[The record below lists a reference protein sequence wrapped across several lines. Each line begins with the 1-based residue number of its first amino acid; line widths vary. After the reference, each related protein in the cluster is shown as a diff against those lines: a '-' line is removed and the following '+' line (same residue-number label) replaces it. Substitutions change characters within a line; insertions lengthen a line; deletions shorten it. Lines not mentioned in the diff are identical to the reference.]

1 MKSRE
6 IGFTLAE
13 LLGVI
18 VIIGILLVL
27 IVPTVINR
35 LNSSKDEASDT
46 GDNIIYN
53 ATDQYI
59 REHPSDYPPGKAGR
73 YCIAIKNLIDDGKL
87 TKPVIDVSTGED
99 VSDKSVMVTI
109 YSAGTSDYEIR
120 DGDDCKAL
128 SSLPLID
135 FEVTPKGSSWVPK
148 RTAKIIWPAID
159 GEYRARYR
167 VDNGEWQYV
176 DSIDSKKGGTKELVF
191 DKSAVSRPLE
201 AQYIGKGGDT
211 GTDNIINSKINI
223 VNVDSVAPTCTLRL
237 SGTMGNNNWYR
248 SNVTIDFGN
257 NNSNL
262 KDDLSGVADYG
273 ISTSS
278 SNSFGKVSK
287 KTQTQ
292 DVANITYYGFVKD
305 KAGNIGK
312 CNVSLKKDAT
322 KPTLSYTLRKIN
334 NGQDVGAAYSNQWSR
349 NQIKRSFSPKDNL
362 SGVAKMQ
369 YKTTGTNTWY
379 DEGNVSSWMMNEG
392 RNDASFRVIDNAG
405 NVSDETRLILLVDWT
420 APQCSVSRSNQGS
433 VSGVNFNYKCSDNV
447 SGVLSC
453 PPIKYNQKG
462 YVDSISIRDN
472 AGNVGSCSAQS
483 VTSQVQYR
491 TSTRYNL
498 GCTNSYCC
506 GSDPYQYVCGSY
518 CTRWF
523 CMWGKVD
530 GSAGNPQFYSSIDCM
545 QTSHAY
551 DSYYYILENRCVAS
565 SPSYCTGYSPRFCY
579 SSCCGTAWTN
589 WTAWGA
595 GYYCNTATCKS
606 ENRTLYY

>member
-1 MKSRE
+1 MVMKSRE

-148 RTAKIIWPAID
+148 RIAKIIWPAID

-420 APQCSVSRSNQGS
+420 PPTINFGISGYFTSTVSCSDGN
-433 VSGVNFNYKCSDNV
+433 SGVNGSTYWTV
-447 SGVLSC
+447 GLSGTWNNTVNATC
-453 PPIKYNQKG
+453 
-462 YVDSISIRDN
+462 RDH
-472 AGNVGSCSAQS
+472 AGNVSNASHVYPYNSCRYTINTCQGGYDRVWSNSA
-483 VTSQVQYR
+483 
-491 TSTRYNL
+491 N
-498 GCTNSYCC
+498 C
-506 GSDPYQYVCGSY
+506 
-518 CTRWF
+518 
-523 CMWGKVD
+523 
-530 GSAGNPQFYSSIDCM
+530 
-545 QTSHAY
+545 
-551 DSYYYILENRCVAS
+551 
-565 SPSYCTGYSPRFCY
+565 
-579 SSCCGTAWTN
+579 
-589 WTAWGA
+589 
-595 GYYCNTATCKS
+595 GYYCPYQDTETVITCIKMNVTNCRNNFPGATHSNGLCCGPLTETVTKYGWCCLGGYVSVWNGCKYGS
-606 ENRTLYY
+606 PYTCQGGFNF